1 MAYIEVSHRGIGL
14 AIFDAS
20 ANKNYNHNMKLL
32 NYITLIGAVCAAFA
46 LQSAKADVFTSSLN
60 APNDAISPYTG
71 PYGSVTIN
79 LVNST
84 TATVTFTGATVG
96 GNTYL
101 LGGAQGTDLNVNG
114 TATASGFMFSQAGQ
128 TGGFTAPSEV
138 GQGSGQVDGHGNFTL
153 TIDYFDGFK
162 HAFSSVEFTLNATG
176 GTTWG
181 GASDVL
187 ALNADG
193 FDAAAHIFVT
203 SAPPVQSNGAIATG
217 FAGERPGTVPDGG
230 TTAAL
235 LGLGLSGLAALRT
248 KFGRR

>member
-1 MAYIEVSHRGIGL
+1 MVYIKLSYRGIAF
-14 AIFDAS
+14 AIFNAS
-20 ANKNYNHNMKLL
+20 TNKNYNHNMKLL
-32 NYITLIGAVCAAFA
+32 NYITFIGAVCAAFA
-46 LQSAKADVFTSSLN
+46 LQSAKADIFTSSLN

-96 GNTYL
+96 GNTFL

-114 TATASGFMFSQAGQ
+114 TATASAFSFTQNGTGFA
-128 TGGFTAPSEV
+128 APSV
-138 GQGSGQVDGHGNFTL
+138 QSFGSGQVDGHGDYTL
-153 TIDYFDGFK
+153 TIDYFDGFA
-162 HAFSSVEFTLNATG
+162 HAFDSVMFTLNATG

-181 GASDVL
+181 SASDVL
-187 ALNADG
+187 TLNADG

-203 SAPPVQSNGAIATG
+203 SAPANLANGAIATG

-230 TTAAL
+230 ATVAL
-235 LGLGLSGLAALRT
+235 LGLGLTGVAGLRAR
-248 KFGRR
+248 FGRR